1 MLLIQR
7 LYIKEFLTTLLVLGF
22 GIALVFSIMGFIDK
36 IDEFMPHKPSA
47 GVLLGYIALTVPRN
61 LHYLLAMATLLS
73 SLFIFS
79 QAIKRKEIVII
90 KASSGKI
97 KRILRP
103 FVGIGVLLALFG
115 FVLGE
120 IVVPLTSK
128 EVRALRHQITKKKK
142 DLAFKEGSLY
152 MRSKDGS
159 IVRIALYLPEQNLS
173 KGVTVFRLAPEG
185 TDPEGAAGLRERIDA
200 EFAEWDGDRWTLMN
214 VTITDIA
221 AGTTTSVPEM
231 VYPFIESP
239 KIFQEDLWEFSE
251 MTMLELLHYQ
261 KRLNEAGFKNP
272 KLTVDLSSRLSYPL
286 VNLFMLLLGISLSV
300 GGDQKALKRVIP
312 ARFSTHGGLIAAGLG
327 LLISLL
333 YWFSYSLFLSLG
345 YAGAIPPVVAPWVV
359 PALFAAVSIYL
370 YSQIPE

>member
-7 LYIKEFLTTLLVLGF
+7 LYIKEFLTTLLVLGL

-36 IDEFMPHKPSA
+36 MDDFMPHRPSL
-47 GVLLGYIALTVPRN
+47 GLLLGYIVLTVPRN

-90 KASSGKI
+90 KAASGKM
-97 KRILRP
+97 RRLLRP

-120 IVVPLTSK
+120 VVVPLTLK
-128 EVRALRHQITKKKK
+128 EARSLRNQITKKKK
-142 DLAFKEGSLY
+142 GVAFKEGSLY
-152 MRSKDGS
+152 MRSKEGAV
-159 IVRIALYLPEQNLS
+159 VRISLYLPEQNLS
-173 KGVTVFRLAPEG
+173 KGVTIFRLAEEG
-185 TDPEGAAGLRERIDA
+185 VPAAMKERIDA
-200 EFAEWDGDRWTLMN
+200 ESAEWKQGRWKLNN
-214 VTITDIA
+214 VTVSDIA

-231 VYPFIESP
+231 IYPFIESP
-239 KIFQEDLWEFSE
+239 KIFQEELWEFGE
-251 MTMLELLHYQ
+251 MTMLELIHYQ
-261 KRLNEAGFKNP
+261 RRLGEAGFKNP
-272 KLTVDLSSRLSYPL
+272 KLTVDISSRLSYPL

-300 GGDQKALKRVIP
+300 GGDQKALRRIIP

-333 YWFSYSLFLSLG
+333 YWFGYSLFLSLG
-345 YAGAIPPVVAPWVV
+345 YAGAIPAAGAPWVV
-359 PALFAAVSIYL
+359 PAFFAAVSIYL
-370 YSQIPE
+370 YSRIPE